1 MTSRWCHADVMDI
14 TPYVDRLRADLA
26 QTAAAGDEQVRTA
39 AERLALAL
47 DPAMRLTLMEV
58 LSEASAEITAGMRN
72 GGVEARL
79 AGRDIDF
86 VVHEQAAPAPEPAAS
101 TEPLEEEGDLAR
113 ITLRIPESI
122 KTRAEELAAKS
133 GNSLNTWLVN
143 VLRQVTRDRAVTVDV
158 DLSSLNLKGL
168 GFPFSDQK
176 GPRRMSGWA

>member
-72 GGVEARL
+72 GGSLGGTSTRTSADAPNGRRL
-79 AGRDIDF
+79 HCI
-86 VVHEQAAPAPEPAAS
+86 
-101 TEPLEEEGDLAR
+101 
-113 ITLRIPESI
+113 ESPI
-122 KTRAEELAAKS
+122 
-133 GNSLNTWLVN
+133 
-143 VLRQVTRDRAVTVDV
+143 
-158 DLSSLNLKGL
+158 
-168 GFPFSDQK
+168 
-176 GPRRMSGWA
+176 